1 MHAFLGLIKD
11 KSLDELDKIDN
22 ETRMQ
27 KLKNAD
33 RKKCWNQDAI
43 ISVAWIRKKK
53 KFKFS
58 TFVLDCFILWAD
70 DSL

>member
-1 MHAFLGLIKD
+1 MQYFVTFLLTRSLGGNRFMHAFLGLIKD

-33 RKKCWNQDAI
+33 RKKC
-43 ISVAWIRKKK
+43 
-53 KFKFS
+53 
-58 TFVLDCFILWAD
+58 
-70 DSL
+70 